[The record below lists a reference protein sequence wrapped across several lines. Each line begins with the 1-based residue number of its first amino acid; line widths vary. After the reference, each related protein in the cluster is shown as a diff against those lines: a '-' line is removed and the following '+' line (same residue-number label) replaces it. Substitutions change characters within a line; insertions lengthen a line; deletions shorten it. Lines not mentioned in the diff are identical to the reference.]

1 MNMAERGFEA
11 FRIAARRVEVGMT
24 NARNAARQAGPHA
37 DYEHGYADAYE
48 QAWQDII
55 GAAIRTGTPL

>member
-11 FRIAARRVEVGMT
+11 FRIAARRVEADMT
-24 NARNAARQAGPHA
+24 SARNEARKAGPHA
-37 DYEHGYADAYE
+37 DYEQGYADAYE
-48 QAWQDII
+48 QAWQDIV